1 MGSPATEFRMTDRQ
15 EPNRCRVV
23 LIAPGDTDAE
33 ILLPRLRGAV
43 AGGDVSSLILPQGR
57 TGEVA
62 FQALAQAIVPVAQQ
76 AGIAVII
83 AGDTRIAG
91 RVGAD
96 GIHVESGPAEV
107 SDAVQRSAGKLI
119 VGAGGITTRDA
130 ALDIGELRPDYVF
143 FGKFGMDTKPE
154 PHRRNLALGRWWA
167 EMISIPCIVLAGSDI
182 ASVEAVAQTGAEFV
196 ALSSAV
202 FGDGIDAGAAVAE
215 ANAILDRTAPRFGD

>member
-1 MGSPATEFRMTDRQ
+1 MTDRQ

-23 LIAPGDTDAE
+23 LIAPADTDAE
-33 ILLPRLRGAV
+33 TLLPRLRDAV
-43 AGGDVSSLILPQGR
+43 SGGDVSSLILPQGG

-62 FQALAQAIVPVAQQ
+62 FQALAQAIVPAAQQ
-76 AGIAVII
+76 AGVAVII

-96 GIHVESGPAEV
+96 GIHLETGLADV
-107 SDAVQRSAGKLI
+107 SDAVQRAAGRLI

-130 ALDIGELRPDYVF
+130 ALDIGEAQPDYVF

-154 PHRRNLALGRWWA
+154 PHRRNLALGQWWA

-202 FGDGIDAGAAVAE
+202 FGDGIDPAAAVAE
-215 ANAILDRTAPRFGD
+215 ANAILDRAAPRFGD